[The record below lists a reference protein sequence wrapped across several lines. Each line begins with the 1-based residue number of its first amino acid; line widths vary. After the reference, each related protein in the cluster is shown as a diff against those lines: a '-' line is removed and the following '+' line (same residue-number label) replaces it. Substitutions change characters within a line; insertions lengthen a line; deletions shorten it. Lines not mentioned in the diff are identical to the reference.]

1 MGWGRDCGCW
11 KPEKPEVVVTQEPRD
26 RLSDVVKAEP
36 GGKKRKLMNISKATV
51 PFLISTPTP
60 LCNRTVSY
68 R

>member
-1 MGWGRDCGCW
+1 MGWGRDWGCW

-36 GGKKRKLMNISKATV
+36 GGKERKCMNIIV
-51 PFLISTPTP
+51 FFLP
-60 LCNRTVSY
+60 LPLFVTVSY